1 MPSDAFGRYYTQLWQ
16 HAGALDVLRGKAAAW
31 GVLHMWREAAF
42 DFLSK
47 SKLPREAPHRH
58 RAALAPR
65 S

>member
-31 GVLHMWREAAF
+31 GVHMWREAAF

-47 SKLPREAPHRH
+47 SKLPREAPT
-58 RAALAPR
+58 
-65 S
+65 